1 MNVKD
6 KTILITGAGGGL
18 GSVMS
23 SLLADRGARVLILDL
38 DDVKGQETADRICEK
53 GNQAWLLHLPSTDI
67 DQVRILV

>member
-23 SLLADRGARVLILDL
+23 SLLADRPALLCGRWCARRRTSPVFQCFLTGERSSVRSCFTENKAVL
-38 DDVKGQETADRICEK
+38 
-53 GNQAWLLHLPSTDI
+53 S
-67 DQVRILV
+67 